1 MDVVAIFGG
10 YIFFGPGPFFGPWA
24 LGQGKMKTR
33 QTYICVCGFCGPYF
47 CGPAC
52 VCLTG

>member
-10 YIFFGPGPFFGPWA
+10 YFFFGPGPFFGPWA